1 MNTNITNMIQNFA
14 KTNKVSR
21 VKVENLV
28 LEALKASGTIKTPKK
43 RGRKPNTLNK
53 SIETMAKNFETFTVS
68 ELMSKFNVCR
78 PTVVKALED
87 CRKKGVIAPLGKM
100 PSGKGRKHVVWGISN
115 I

>member
-28 LEALKASGTIKTPKK
+28 LEALKASGAIKTS
-43 RGRKPNTLNK
+43 RKLNALNK

-100 PSGKGRKHVVWGISN
+100 PSGKGRKHVVWGISH